1 MKAKKLKMK
10 QIILDWYSSYYY
22 TAYITV
28 LISLNEIFE
37 KLQDYI
43 DSIYFIIE
51 GGLYEHQSR

>member
-28 LISLNEIFE
+28 LISLNENFE
-37 KLQDYI
+37 KLQDDI
-43 DSIYFIIE
+43 NSIYFRIN
-51 GGLYEHQSR
+51 GSLYEHQSR

>member
-10 QIILDWYSSYYY
+10 QIILDWYSSYY

-28 LISLNEIFE
+28 LISLNENFE
-37 KLQDYI
+37 KLQDDI